1 VIVISHNAVS
11 NAFKLVAALAFL
23 PVMFTIAHATPSR
36 RDFKELVAPDAR
48 HDERVLVSWPNGWHR
63 HLSVN
68 TAPFEGGAG
77 RVGGAVAAFVER
89 EPSTGT
95 VR

>member
-1 VIVISHNAVS
+1 MVGDAVTVVSHNVVS
-11 NAFKLVAALAFL
+11 NAFKLVAGLAFL
-23 PVMFTIAHATPSR
+23 PVMSTI
-36 RDFKELVAPDAR
+36 AR
-48 HDERVLVSWPNGWHR
+48 HDARALVSWPNGGHR

-68 TAPFEGGAG
+68 TAPFEDGVG

-89 EPSTGT
+89 EPATGS